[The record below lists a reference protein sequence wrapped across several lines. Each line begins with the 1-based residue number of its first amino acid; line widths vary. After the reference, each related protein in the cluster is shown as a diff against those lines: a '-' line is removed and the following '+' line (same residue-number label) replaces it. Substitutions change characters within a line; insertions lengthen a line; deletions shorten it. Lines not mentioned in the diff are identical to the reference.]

1 MWMMAQGGM
10 SPLEAIRT
18 ATMSSAHTLGLD
30 SQLGSLKVGK
40 LADILVV
47 DGDVSTDIR
56 LSDRIVYTMINGRLY
71 NAETMNEVGNYDNK
85 RAKFYFEK

>member
-1 MWMMAQGGM
+1 M
-10 SPLEAIRT
+10 SPLNAIRT
-18 ATMSSAHTLGLD
+18 ATIAPAHTLGLA
-30 SQLGSLKVGK
+30 SQLGSIKVGK

-47 DGDVSTDIR
+47 DGDISNDIR
-56 LSDRIVYTMINGRLY
+56 LSDKVVYTMVNGRLY